1 MHIGLSLEGRFAEGA
16 WRLGDI
22 QGAVRAA
29 EGAGFDFVVIPDEVA
44 SAGEAGSWPE
54 ATTTLAWL
62 AAWTDRIGLVS
73 QASTV
78 RHEPYNLARRFASLD
93 QISHGRIGWL
103 APLQADRE
111 DFENFSGALRLRDGD
126 SDQRAA
132 EFIAIVHA
140 LWRGWDADALVLDR
154 EGGSFFDPAKMHRL
168 DHAGTHFSVRGPLN
182 VARSPQGAPV
192 IMSADAAGGRIA
204 VEADVIIVDAGE
216 RPVANG
222 AQTLRRLDLAET
234 PALIDAHRL
243 EKIAAEE
250 GLDGFLFTTSSP
262 ASAEIATGQLAT
274 DLRRRNLLRGTYA
287 GATLRD
293 HLGLAQKG
301 AAR

>member
-1 MHIGLSLEGRFAEGA
+1 MHIGLSLEGRVTEGA

-22 QGAVRAA
+22 QRAVRAA
-29 EGAGFDFVVIPDEVA
+29 EKAGFDFVVLPDETA
-44 SAGEAGSWPE
+44 AAGQAGSWPE

-62 AAWTDRIGLVS
+62 AASTDRIGLVS

-103 APLQADRE
+103 APLEADRA
-111 DFENFSGALRLRDGD
+111 DFENFSGALRLGEADFD
-126 SDQRAA
+126 ERAA

-154 EGGSFFDPAKMHRL
+154 EGGRFFDPAKMHHL
-168 DHAGTHFSVRGPLN
+168 DHAGPHFSVRGPLN

-192 IMSADAAGGRIA
+192 IFSGTAGGSIA
-204 VEADVIIVDAGE
+204 AKADVIIVDAE
-216 RPVANG
+216 TRPSADG
-222 AQTLRRLDLAET
+222 ARTLRRIDLSKAST
-234 PALIDAHRL
+234 PVDAHRL
-243 EKIAAEE
+243 ETIATED
-250 GLDGFLFTTSSP
+250 GLDGFLFVASSP
-262 ASAEIATGQLAT
+262 DAAEFATGQLAA
-274 DLRRRNLLRGTYA
+274 DLRGRNLLRETYA

>member
-1 MHIGLSLEGRFAEGA
+1 MHIGLSLEGRFAEDA

-29 EGAGFDFVVIPDEVA
+29 EKAGFDFVVLPDETA
-44 SAGEAGSWPE
+44 PANQAGSWPE

-62 AAWTDRIGLVS
+62 AASTDRIGLVS

-103 APLQADRE
+103 APLQADGA
-111 DFENFSGALRLRDGD
+111 DFENFSGALRLDD
-126 SDQRAA
+126 ADFEQRAD
-132 EFIAIVHA
+132 EFIGIVHA
-140 LWRGWDADALVLDR
+140 LWQGWDKDALVLDR
-154 EGGSFFDPAKMHRL
+154 DAGHFFDPAKMHHL

-192 IMSADAAGGRIA
+192 IVSAAAGGRIA
-204 VEADVIIVDAGE
+204 AEADVIIVDAE
-216 RPVANG
+216 KRPAANG
-222 AQTLRRLDLAET
+222 VRTLRRIDLAEASA
-234 PALIDAHRL
+234 PVDAHRL
-243 EKIAAEE
+243 ETIAAEDD
-250 GLDGFLFTTSSP
+250 LDGFLFVASSP
-262 ASAEIATGQLAT
+262 DRAEIATGQLAA
-274 DLRRRNLLRGTYA
+274 DLRGRDLLRETYA

-293 HLGLAQKG
+293 HLGLAQEG